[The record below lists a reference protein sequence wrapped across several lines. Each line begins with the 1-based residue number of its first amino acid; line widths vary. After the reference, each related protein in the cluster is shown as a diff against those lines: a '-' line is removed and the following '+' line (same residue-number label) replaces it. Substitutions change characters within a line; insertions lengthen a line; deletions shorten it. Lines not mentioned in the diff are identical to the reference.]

1 MINGHGAQ
9 ELCCSTCVPTHDALH
24 QAAHPRR
31 SPCAHT
37 PQSGAA
43 SRLTRPASHGRASR
57 RMSCTQEL
65 HGTLLLRVGCRDEP
79 HDAKGSRRATSAPA
93 SLPSRLAARGHRAA
107 ELGPERAHGAGVCA
121 ARTGANRGGGPLRH
135 QSTPQGA
142 SKLCEAPPSSTA
154 SRATGR
160 RPAACPAVGG
170 MGLASSPSPFDAP
183 DSAGRYALAKLPCG
197 ACAAASPHVVSE
209 LVQVARLEDVGEL
222 QACAANRAKSGMWAA
237 EGAGAIAPSTVH
249 TIIDTRPDTT
259 HSYHPAHSRRVR
271 LHTGQRT
278 AALSV

>member
-93 SLPSRLAARGHRAA
+93 SLPSRLARPRPSGRRARARACSRSRCLRCAHRCQ
-107 ELGPERAHGAGVCA
+107 PR
-121 ARTGANRGGGPLRH
+121 RR
-135 QSTPQGA
+135 S
-142 SKLCEAPPSSTA
+142 SAPPEHA
-154 SRATGR
+154 CKEHQGYARLHPHLLPAEPPGGVRQHALRWAGWAWHPRR
-160 RPAACPAVGG
+160 RP
-170 MGLASSPSPFDAP
+170 
-183 DSAGRYALAKLPCG
+183 
-197 ACAAASPHVVSE
+197 
-209 LVQVARLEDVGEL
+209 
-222 QACAANRAKSGMWAA
+222 
-237 EGAGAIAPSTVH
+237 ST
-249 TIIDTRPDTT
+249 
-259 HSYHPAHSRRVR
+259 
-271 LHTGQRT
+271 LRT
-278 AALSV
+278 ARDVTLWQSSLARQRLRMSCLSWCK